1 MGTLDT
7 GDLGICGISGRLDDT
22 GFGAGGG
29 GGGGVAACGL
39 GGGAAAAAAAGFE
52 AVGGTTAPAPTLI
65 LITAILAVIVAPS
78 STKSSA
84 ITPLIG
90 AAISMA
96 VLSVSILAMTSS
108 TLTLSPTFFKN
119 VMSPSLIESANV
131 GDSTVTRSPFFRF
144 KSVFKQK
151 AN

>member
-22 GFGAGGG
+22 GFGADGGGG
-29 GGGGVAACGL
+29 GGGGVSACGL
-39 GGGAAAAAAAGFE
+39 GGAAAAAGFE
-52 AVGGTTAPAPTLI
+52 AAGETTAPAPGLI

-90 AAISMA
+90 AAISIA

-131 GDSTVTRSPFFRF
+131 GDSTVNRSP
-144 KSVFKQK
+144 
-151 AN
+151 

>member
-22 GFGAGGG
+22 GFGAAGGGG
-29 GGGGVAACGL
+29 GGGGVSACGL
-39 GGGAAAAAAAGFE
+39 GGAAAAAGFE
-52 AVGGTTAPAPTLI
+52 AAGGTTAPAPGLI
-65 LITAILAVIVAPS
+65 LITPILAVIVAPS

-131 GDSTVTRSPFFRF
+131 GDSTVTRSP
-144 KSVFKQK
+144 
-151 AN
+151 